1 MRQRKEARAV
11 RGCVGGEGAMDAGA
25 DEKCD
30 RGRLAGEKERD
41 GKCRKKGEA
50 KEGKK
55 LSGSAVEKRA
65 EWWSMLAAL

>member
-11 RGCVGGEGAMDAGA
+11 RGGKGAMDAGA

-30 RGRLAGEKERD
+30 RGRLAREKERD
-41 GKCRKKGEA
+41 GRCRKKGEA
-50 KEGKK
+50 KEGEK
-55 LSGSAVEKRA
+55 LSRSAAEKRA